1 MKSLNLNKFLYILGF
16 FLFSHPLFG
25 EEGVDIWEK
34 KNNTIDNSVIDSTQK
49 TDKANSKIIFQN
61 TEKVSKIDLIEASNE
76 TEKKKELYGIFDP
89 AENNLNLNIWIGTD
103 GNEIKNTIS
112 RINKIK
118 LSKTAE
124 NFFTDIIM
132 TYAYSPKKNISEEEF
147 LDLKIGWLIKNE
159 KDELIE
165 EFLNKNGNFPNKKK
179 VIQYL
184 VDKNI
189 AKADLNKACKKVD
202 FINKEIKDSY
212 LEKFKIYCL
221 IFKNK
226 RNEAQL
232 VFDILKE
239 QNLSDS
245 FFNNKI
251 NFLLGLTKETE
262 KKINDKNLLNFYLSS
277 VTVKNFNYE
286 PNDKTDKFIWEYLN
300 AANLITV
307 NDIEDNRKIKNLELA
322 ANNNSLNK
330 EKIFEI
336 YKKKQFDL
344 NTLINAEEVFQS
356 LEALESRALI
366 YQKFLLSDSPRKKIE
381 MLVLLKDLFKK
392 DNLSNIFT
400 IFMSERLKEI
410 NTTDIPDSYR
420 NVVEENIVSEE
431 DLKLGKIKYNDKILH
446 KSRVVRYYTEPETPL
461 KKVQKDLENVY
472 KKIRRNKNYF
482 FSVKDL
488 VLVESLSMDGV
499 KIPKEIK
506 YKKISKKYSVPQ
518 NLIKLQEDNE
528 IGLLALKFV
537 EILGEDEVYDL
548 DPETIYFITNILNR
562 AKLIKFRNKII
573 TVALPSRG

>member
-1 MKSLNLNKFLYILGF
+1 
-16 FLFSHPLFG
+16 
-25 EEGVDIWEK
+25 
-34 KNNTIDNSVIDSTQK
+34 
-49 TDKANSKIIFQN
+49 
-61 TEKVSKIDLIEASNE
+61 
-76 TEKKKELYGIFDP
+76 
-89 AENNLNLNIWIGTD
+89 
-103 GNEIKNTIS
+103 
-112 RINKIK
+112 
-118 LSKTAE
+118 
-124 NFFTDIIM
+124 M
-132 TYAYSPKKNISEEEF
+132 TYAYTPKKNISEEEF

-251 NFLLGLTKETE
+251 NFLLGLSKETE
-262 KKINDKNLLNFYLSS
+262 TKINDKNLLNFYLSS

-307 NDIEDNRKIKNLELA
+307 NDIKDSEKIKNLELA

-336 YKKKQFDL
+336 YRKKKFDL

-366 YQKFLLSDSPRKKIE
+366 YQKFLLSDSPTKKIE

-410 NTTDIPDSYR
+410 NTADIPDSYK
-420 NVVEENIVSEE
+420 NIVEENIVSEE
-431 DLKLGKIKYNDKILH
+431 ELKLGKIKYNDKILH
-446 KSRVVRYYTEPETPL
+446 KSRVVKYYTEPETPV
-461 KKVQKDLENVY
+461 KKVQKDLENIY

-488 VLVESLSMDGV
+488 VLVESLLMDGV

-506 YKKISKKYSVPQ
+506 YKKISEKYSVPE
-518 NLIKLQEDNE
+518 NLLKLQEDNK

>member
-1 MKSLNLNKFLYILGF
+1 MKSLNLNKFLYILVF
-16 FLFSHPLFG
+16 FLSSQPLLG

-34 KNNTIDNSVIDSTQK
+34 KIETTDNSVIDSAQK
-49 TDKANSKIIFQN
+49 KDKANSKIIFQN

-89 AENNLNLNIWIGTD
+89 AENNLNLNIWTGTD

-251 NFLLGLTKETE
+251 NFLLGLSKETE
-262 KKINDKNLLNFYLSS
+262 TKINDKNLLNFYLSS

-307 NDIEDNRKIKNLELA
+307 NDIEDSEKIKNLELA

-336 YKKKQFDL
+336 YRKKKFDL

-366 YQKFLLSDSPRKKIE
+366 YQKFLLSDSPTKKIE

-410 NTTDIPDSYR
+410 NTADIPDSYK
-420 NVVEENIVSEE
+420 NIVEENIVSEE
-431 DLKLGKIKYNDKILH
+431 ELKLGKIKYNDKILH
-446 KSRVVRYYTEPETPL
+446 KSRVVKYYTEPETPV
-461 KKVQKDLENVY
+461 KKVQKDLENIY

-488 VLVESLSMDGV
+488 VLVESLLMDGV

-506 YKKISKKYSVPQ
+506 YKKISEKYSVPE
-518 NLIKLQEDNE
+518 NLLKLQEDNK

>member
-34 KNNTIDNSVIDSTQK
+34 KNNSIDNSVIDSTQK

-89 AENNLNLNIWIGTD
+89 AENNLNLNIWTGTD

-446 KSRVVRYYTEPETPL
+446 KSRVVRYYTEPETPV

>member
-1 MKSLNLNKFLYILGF
+1 MKSLNLNKFLYILVF
-16 FLFSHPLFG
+16 FLSSQPLLG

-34 KNNTIDNSVIDSTQK
+34 KIETTDNSVIDSAQK
-49 TDKANSKIIFQN
+49 KDKANSKIIFQN

-76 TEKKKELYGIFDP
+76 TEEKKELYGIFDP
-89 AENNLNLNIWIGTD
+89 AENNLNLNIWSSTD

-132 TYAYSPKKNISEEEF
+132 TYAYTPKNNISEEEF

-251 NFLLGLTKETE
+251 NFLLGLSKETE
-262 KKINDKNLLNFYLSS
+262 TKINDKNLLNFYLSS

-307 NDIEDNRKIKNLELA
+307 NDIEDSEKIKNLELA

-336 YKKKQFDL
+336 YRKKKFDL

-366 YQKFLLSDSPRKKIE
+366 YQKFLLSDSPTKKIE

-410 NTTDIPDSYR
+410 NTADIPDSYK
-420 NVVEENIVSEE
+420 NIVEENIVSEE
-431 DLKLGKIKYNDKILH
+431 ELKLGKIKYNDKILH
-446 KSRVVRYYTEPETPL
+446 KSRVVKYYTEPETPV
-461 KKVQKDLENVY
+461 KKVQKDLENIY

-488 VLVESLSMDGV
+488 VLVESLLMDGV

-506 YKKISKKYSVPQ
+506 YKKISEKYSVPE
-518 NLIKLQEDNE
+518 NLLKLQEDNK